1 MCPCGGGQLV
11 LLGKLG
17 RRYHYRCRAC
27 GMDSSSERANLDLVD
42 EGGEG

>member
-1 MCPCGGGQLV
+1 MCPGGGGQLA

-17 RRYHYRCRAC
+17 RRYPYRGRAC